1 MILLNSFGF
10 NLPTRIECG
19 SGALQKVG
27 KAARELQPGGKVFVI
42 TDPGVQKAG
51 LVTSVLLAL
60 EKEGFECQ
68 VFDQVQPN
76 PKDYDCEAGG
86 REARSFGADLIV
98 AVGGG
103 SVLDSAKAIA
113 LLQTHDGK
121 LKDYEG
127 KGKVKHPLM
136 PILAIPTTAGTGSE
150 VTRSAVITD
159 TERKFKMTVKD
170 VLLAPRLALVDP
182 ETTYTLPASLTAS
195 TGMDALVHAIEAY
208 TCREANPL
216 ADALALAAIEKIYP
230 SLKVAVR
237 DGDNRQ
243 ARNDLMIGSL
253 MAGIAFSHAD
263 VAAVHCMAEAIGGLY
278 DTPHGVANSIF
289 LPIVT
294 AYNSE
299 ADLQKHARIAQ
310 ACGLPVSHLSPK
322 QASALLVEKL
332 AELALEIGIPV
343 FKSIPGVKEVD
354 FERLAAA
361 SAINGSTPSNCR
373 QVSESDYLALFKAAF
388 EA

>member
-1 MILLNSFGF
+1 MKSFGF

-19 SGALQKVG
+19 NGLLQMVG
-27 KAARELQPGGKVFVI
+27 KAARELQTGGKVFVI

-51 LVTSVLLAL
+51 LVTTVLLAL
-60 EKEGFECQ
+60 EKEDFECQ
-68 VFDQVQPN
+68 VYNQVKPN

-127 KGKVKHPLM
+127 KGKVKQALM

-170 VLLAPRLALVDP
+170 LLLAPRLALIDP

-208 TCREANPL
+208 TCREANPI
-216 ADALALAAIEKIYP
+216 ADALALAAVEKIYP
-230 SLKVAVR
+230 ALPAAVR

-243 ARNDLMIGSL
+243 ARDDLMIGSL

-278 DTPHGVANSIF
+278 DTPHGAANSIF

-294 AYNSE
+294 AFNSG
-299 ADLQKHARIAQ
+299 ADLQKHARLA
-310 ACGLPVSHLSPK
+310 ASCGLPVSHLSPQ
-322 QASALLVEKL
+322 QASDLLVEKL
-332 AELALEIGIPV
+332 AELAQEIGIPL
-343 FKSIPGVKEVD
+343 FKNIPGVNPDD

-373 QVSESDYLALFKAAF
+373 QISESDYLDLFRAAYKA
-388 EA
+388 

>member
-1 MILLNSFGF
+1 MKMQFGF

-19 SGALQKVG
+19 AGMIKSVG
-27 KAARELQPGGKVFVI
+27 ELVRKIQVVSRVF
-42 TDPGVQKAG
+42 
-51 LVTSVLLAL
+51 LVTDSGIIKTGLSNLVIDLL
-60 EKEGFECQ
+60 KTEGFECQ

-76 PKDYDCEAGG
+76 PKDYDCEAGA

-121 LKDYEG
+121 LREYEG

-170 VLLAPRLALVDP
+170 LLLAPRLALVDP

-208 TCREANPL
+208 TCREANPI

-294 AYNSE
+294 AFNSE

-310 ACGLPVSHLSPK
+310 ACGLPVSHLSPQ

-332 AELALEIGIPV
+332 AELAQEIGIPL
-343 FKSIPGVKEVD
+343 FKSIPGVNPVD

-373 QVSESDYLALFKAAF
+373 QVSESDYLELFRAAYKA
-388 EA
+388 